1 MLQNIVTKIMIVLL
15 AVGLFAPVVAIAIN
29 QHEERPTPVMET
41 SEPMA
46 ELPEFKPPMSRH
58 AFKRAVHRL
67 ELASKR
73 KNLKGALLR
82 RVLNGTQSNDSTEE
96 NDTVEIKTG
105 LQCADCGCLEEHGYA
120 IDEELNPA
128 QCADCYY
135 YPTVE
140 EVEITTRKHAKSR
153 AVDCFACGVSIH
165 QGETKHM
172 MKYENMHTKKAHCDQ
187 CADEIIGLKA
197 DEIITKQA
205 RSQSLSALIAPI
217 FLALVVSIFAPKLA
231 FSVPFLAV
239 GKMHLSAEL
248 EACKAEGYKIRSHS
262 KSNPAKCI
270 SCKCEITK
278 GELKAML
285 PYAGYTQNKAHCR
298 ECAHITWVKISAN
311 PTPKVEPKTDPVPEP
326 KPEPA
331 TQPNEPTAPKV
342 AEKIK
347 TQIKGDK
354 GSQLVEL
361 IAQLGGVDEAEVRR
375 IVNEETAQIQEKFA
389 DQINDQLSKISKPTL
404 LEIKPMKGEK
414 IKIEG
419 VQHHKMTQLLFYIMK
434 TRNENNLY
442 LWGDA
447 GTGKTRIC
455 VDLFGLLKAGGWFKE
470 MGLKKATVEK
480 NVFILS
486 CNKDIQS
493 QELLGRESPRFFD
506 DGSGRPAG
514 EWDFILGALLPVFR
528 DGGII
533 CLDEIDRLHES
544 TLSALNAILANGF
557 VYTPKGEKIVRHPA
571 CVIVGTANTKG
582 NGGSGKYSATR
593 QQDGATLDRFTG
605 RKIHIDY
612 DPAIEDSIAGS
623 AELAQKFRDM
633 RNAFEAHGLDEAIIS
648 YRSIIVARN
657 DIEAGISQEYALYN
671 IASQWGEENAFKAGF
686 TEVPTFDFS
695 SAWGGA

>member
-1 MLQNIVTKIMIVLL
+1 MIVLL

-29 QHEERPTPVMET
+29 EHEEQPTPVMET
-41 SEPMA
+41 SEPIMA

-96 NDTVEIKTG
+96 NDTVEIEAG
-105 LQCADCGCLEEHGYA
+105 LQCAFCGCLEEHGYA

-135 YPTVE
+135 YPAE
-140 EVEITTRKHAKSR
+140 EIEHAINK
-153 AVDCFACGVSIH
+153 
-165 QGETKHM
+165 E
-172 MKYENMHTKKAHCDQ
+172 
-187 CADEIIGLKA
+187 
-197 DEIITKQA
+197 A

-217 FLALVVSIFAPKLA
+217 FFALVVSIFAPKLA
-231 FSVPFLAV
+231 FSLPFLAV

-298 ECAHITWVKISAN
+298 VCAHETWVKISAN

-347 TQIKGDK
+347 TKIKGDK

-633 RNAFEAHGLDEAIIS
+633 RSAFEAHGLDEAIIS